1 MDREWAEQR
10 QWPASMYLPSD
21 HSKGVYLLEA
31 YHQLHCLVS
40 LDVPWV
46 ATVTLLRDVQRILRN
61 TFWEAVEHRPFTY
74 HPSSHME
81 HCFDTLR
88 QVRSKFHGRQ

>member
-1 MDREWAEQR
+1 
-10 QWPASMYLPSD
+10 MYLPSD

-40 LDVPWV
+40 FDSSGV
-46 ATVTLLRDVQRILRN
+46 VTTFVLKDFQRILRN

-88 QVRSKFHGRQ
+88 QVRSKPYSRL